1 MAEEKQ
7 SKLSFLGIFPRCP
20 YYNPLNILFIIGLI
34 AFGTIG
40 LYFLNLWVAIVYL
53 IYAISWYFLV
63 MPVVHCQYCYYKTK
77 ETTVDNT
84 TGKAIENL
92 LPKEQWVE
100 SCLQKHVE
108 CGKKWG
114 FNFFIAWFLPI
125 ILIVISFFLNFSIY
139 ALLSLIGF
147 IVVLTVMLIYVR
159 YKVCPTCAIMEECHE
174 AF

>member
-20 YYNPLNILFIIGLI
+20 YYNLLNILFIIGLI

-40 LYFLNLWVAIVYL
+40 LYFLNLWVAIVYF

-63 MPVVHCQYCYYKTK
+63 MPVVHCRYCYYKTK
-77 ETTVDNT
+77 ETTVDST
-84 TGKAIENL
+84 TGKTIENL
-92 LPKEQWVE
+92 LPKERWVE
-100 SCLQKHVE
+100 TCLQKHVE

-125 ILIVISFFLNFSIY
+125 ILIVTSFFLNFSIY
-139 ALLSLIGF
+139 ALVSLIGF
-147 IVVLTVMLIYVR
+147 ILVLAVMLAYVR
-159 YKVCPTCAIMEECHE
+159 YKVCPTCAIMEECHA